1 MELKQD
7 KKITSPG
14 RRKFF
19 AISGLLLALGF
30 LRSFVKNPRMTLKKL
45 APRKLK
51 ISLHPAQFYKKL
63 YSDRDDGGR
72 T

>member
-1 MELKQD
+1 MKQEN
-7 KKITSPG
+7 KITRPG

-19 AISGLLLALGF
+19 AVFGLLLALGF
-30 LRSFVKNPRMTLKKL
+30 LRSFVKNPRITLGKL
-45 APRKLK
+45 SPRRLK

-63 YSDRDDGGR
+63 YSDRDDGGK